1 MKKVFLMLLGAM
13 MVCAAQAQ
21 IVAQDEAAVVYYS
34 PKTSIGLD
42 FTYTVETYERGI
54 YAQYAEAMLGIDDVV
69 KQNKTSYRLDD
80 ARINTSTSV
89 DYERAHKITAD
100 AGFPMLLTINEK
112 GLLVGYNY
120 TPDNKPA
127 PRPAPH
133 HPQEP
138 KPADVPMPLPE
149 EVLTATT
156 PQAQAFAAAKQIF
169 HIRETRMYLL
179 SGEVEHA
186 PADGKAM
193 ELVLKELDK
202 QERQLVSLFIG
213 KVEKKNLHK
222 HISHTPEGENSKRW
236 DEVLYFS
243 EDNGFTGADNV
254 DADRIRI
261 NVEFH
266 HQAAMKSPM
275 ESKGKKD
282 KNAVEPSPIVYNLP
296 GNADVEVYYKNEL
309 VRSRVVP
316 VAQFGIDVPLPKDL
330 FTDKELP
337 KITFSEKTG
346 KVIAITR

>member
-1 MKKVFLMLLGAM
+1 
-13 MVCAAQAQ
+13 MVCGVKAQTPEEGEP
-21 IVAQDEAAVVYYS
+21 VMVYYS
-34 PKTSIGLD
+34 PKTSIVLD
-42 FTYTVETYERGI
+42 FTYTEQTETAGEL
-54 YAQYAEAMLGIDDVV
+54 AEFAEELLGISNAVTESRTTYTFKGVTIATRTAADLERPHMI
-69 KQNKTSYRLDD
+69 KAEKGMPWQLLN
-80 ARINTSTSV
+80 IN
-89 DYERAHKITAD
+89 D
-100 AGFPMLLTINEK
+100 K
-112 GLLVGYNY
+112 GLLVGYNM
-120 TPDNKPA
+120 TPDA
-127 PRPAPH
+127 PKQAKSSTKEAERSRISPIR
-133 HPQEP
+133 
-138 KPADVPMPLPE
+138 VLPYTE
-149 EVLTATT
+149 EILTAKSEEEK
-156 PQAQAFAAAKQIF
+156 AQAVAKQIL
-169 HIRETRMYLL
+169 HLRETRMYLL

-222 HISHTPEGENSKRW
+222 RVSHTPEGENSKRW

-266 HQAAMKSPM
+266 HQAAQKSPM

>member
-34 PKTSIGLD
+34 PKTSISLD

-69 KQNKTSYRLDD
+69 KQNKTSYRLDN

-138 KPADVPMPLPE
+138 KPADAPMPLPE

-186 PADGKAM
+186 PADGLSM
-193 ELVLKELDK
+193 QLVLAELDK
-202 QERQLVSLFIG
+202 QEQALIELFVG
-213 KVEKKNLHK
+213 KKTTQQLHK
-222 HISHTPEGENSKRW
+222 RFTIVPGKEE
-236 DEVLYFS
+236 ELFFFS
-243 EDNGFTGADNV
+243 EENGFTDGENV
-254 DADRIRI
+254 DADTIR
-261 NVEFH
+261 VSM
-266 HQAAMKSPM
+266 AAVRQQLAVPQ
-275 ESKGKKD
+275 ETNKK
-282 KNAVEPSPIVYNLP
+282 KKAPELSQLVYNLP
-296 GNADVEVYYKNEL
+296 GSCEVQVSYKGNQL
-309 VRSRVVP
+309 AQRTIA
-316 VAQFGIDVPLPKDL
+316 VAQFGVDVPFAKDIFTGTLPV
-330 FTDKELP
+330 
-337 KITFSEKTG
+337 IVFSEKTG
-346 KVIAITR
+346 NIQSITK

>member
-1 MKKVFLMLLGAM
+1 
-13 MVCAAQAQ
+13 MVCGVKAQTPEEGEP
-21 IVAQDEAAVVYYS
+21 VMVYYS
-34 PKTSIGLD
+34 PKTSIVLD
-42 FTYTVETYERGI
+42 FTYTEQTETAGEL
-54 YAQYAEAMLGIDDVV
+54 AEFAEELLGISNAVTES
-69 KQNKTSYRLDD
+69 KTTYTFKGVTIATRTAADLERPHMIK
-80 ARINTSTSV
+80 AEKGMPWQLLNIN
-89 DYERAHKITAD
+89 D
-100 AGFPMLLTINEK
+100 K
-112 GLLVGYNY
+112 GLLVGYNM
-120 TPDNKPA
+120 TPDA
-127 PRPAPH
+127 PKQAKSSTKEAERSRISPIR
-133 HPQEP
+133 
-138 KPADVPMPLPE
+138 VLPYTE
-149 EVLTATT
+149 EILTAKSEEEK
-156 PQAQAFAAAKQIF
+156 AQAVAKQIL
-169 HIRETRMYLL
+169 HLRETRMYLL

-266 HQAAMKSPM
+266 HQAAQKSQM

-309 VRSRVVP
+309 VRSRVIP

-337 KITFSEKTG
+337 KISFSEKTG
-346 KVIAITR
+346 KVMAITR